1 MIKTASIDYQVYIE
15 RLEDYYDVELLVKAD
30 LLQEDST
37 FDRIRG
43 EGYGGVSSCEIIR
56 VSAISVPI
64 HLTAAEVIEN
74 LNDSDYKRLENIVY
88 EMFLEG
94 EL

>member
-1 MIKTASIDYQVYIE
+1 MIKNATIDYQVYIE
-15 RLEDYYDVELLVKAD
+15 HLEDYYDVELLIKAD

-37 FDRIRG
+37 FDRVRG
-43 EGYGGVSSCEIIR
+43 EGYGGVSSCEILR
-56 VSAISVPI
+56 VSAISVPTN
-64 HLTAAEVIEN
+64 LMAAEVIES

>member
-1 MIKTASIDYQVYIE
+1 MIKNATIDYQVYIE

-30 LLQEDST
+30 LLQEDSS
-37 FDRIRG
+37 FDRVRG
-43 EGYGGVSSCEIIR
+43 EGYGGLSNCEIIR
-56 VSAISVPI
+56 VSAISTPQLEAI
-64 HLTAAEVIEN
+64 EVIES